1 MKLYPHPQNLKHEVP
16 FKPELRDSKAKDY
29 RDKIVS
35 AGIVANILALG
46 TFIPWS
52 HIFWINTTITSIAES
67 LIFMLIGLL
76 VIIFSP
82 FIIAISHLLSLILFI
97 PLCSICLKR
106 DRKWLPLFVLV
117 LILTI
122 MLHNDVLNLY
132 RAALCLD
139 YWGNSKWWL
148 PGF

>member
-1 MKLYPHPQNLKHEVP
+1 MKLYPNAQDLKHRVTL
-16 FKPELRDSKAKDY
+16 KPELRDSKAKDY

-35 AGIVANILALG
+35 AGIAANILALC

-52 HIFWINTTITSIAES
+52 YIFWINETTTAIAEA

-97 PLCSICLKR
+97 PLCSICIKQ

-132 RAALCLD
+132 RAAICLD